1 MPLFSIIV
9 PVYKAEKY
17 INECVDSVLA
27 QTFEDF
33 ELILADD
40 GSPDR
45 CPEICDEYAK
55 KDSRI
60 KVIHK
65 ENGGASSARNSGIEA
80 ACGEYVIF
88 LDSDDYWE
96 ENYTLQRLTE
106 KSKSGYD
113 IIIFGCK
120 LLNMKNGEMQIS
132 RNGYN
137 TALLENGKRDE
148 ALQYLLKS
156 KDIPGAAYIFATK
169 RSVLN
174 GSKHIR
180 FVTGISGEDYDFV
193 LSCFFEAQSYSAV
206 DDVFYIYRRGQ
217 SNSVTS
223 TSAELIIKGSLYTIK
238 KWRAMAE
245 ELSCK
250 PLAADLLNY
259 LAFIYCTALLLAGGL
274 KGKKKKQALEQINKE
289 SDILVYGFWRKV
301 KLVRAIQKA
310 AGANAAAWLLNIY
323 WKIFGK

>member
-96 ENYTLQRLTE
+96 GNYTLKRLAE

-223 TSAELIIKGSLYTIK
+223 TSAELIIKGSLYAIK
-238 KWRAMAE
+238 KWRTTAE

-274 KGKKKKQALEQINKE
+274 KGQKKKQALEQINKE
-289 SDILVYGFWRKV
+289 GDILVYGFWRKV

-310 AGANAAAWLLNIY
+310 AGANATAWLLNIY